1 MFLAS
6 FLVAIALLLLAGWAL
21 MIRMP
26 GVNHGGPLPPLTDG
40 QRRLAA
46 ELERDVRILAGEIGD
61 RSTLSAQGEAIHF
74 LESGLQEAGLVPS
87 IHEFSNPSTFDV
99 LDRANVIAEI
109 RGSSRAGE
117 IVVVGAHFDTV
128 RGSPGANDNASGV
141 AALLAIARRLAGSKP
156 ERTLRLIAFTDEE
169 PPCFQT
175 DDMGSLAY
183 ARACK
188 TKGERIVA
196 MFSLETLA
204 CYSDEPGSQQYPIPL
219 LNLAYPSRGN
229 FVAFVGNVASRK
241 LVREAIGAFREAA
254 AFPSEGA
261 ALPGWIP
268 GVGWSDQWSFWQ
280 QGYPAIMVTDTALF
294 RDPNYHLSS
303 DTPEKLDYER
313 LARVVEGLT
322 RVVARYGLVE

>member
-1 MFLAS
+1 MFLSS
-6 FLVAIALLLLAGWAL
+6 FLLAIALLLLAGWAL

-26 GVNHGGPLPPLTDG
+26 RGNHGGPLPPLTDG

-46 ELERDVRILAGEIGD
+46 ELERDVRVLAGEIGD

-74 LESGLQEAGLVPS
+74 LESSLREAGLVPS
-87 IHEFSNPSTFDV
+87 FHEFSKPITFDV

-156 ERTLRLIAFTDEE
+156 ARTLRLIAFTGEE

-175 DDMGSLAY
+175 DDMGSLVY

-188 TKGERIVA
+188 TNGERIVA
-196 MFSLETLA
+196 MLSLETLG
-204 CYSDEPGSQQYPIPL
+204 CYSDAPGSQEYPIPL
-219 LNLAYPSRGN
+219 LKLAYPSRGN
-229 FVAFVGNVASRK
+229 FVAFVGNVASRQ
-241 LVREAIGAFREAA
+241 LVREAIGAFREAT

-294 RDPNYHLSS
+294 RDPNYHRHS

-322 RVVARYGLVE
+322 RVVARYGLVA